1 MTGFLSIGVIMK
13 KYSYSGEDS
22 NGKSTLGTVEA
33 ETREEALTVLGQ
45 RDLIITSLK
54 ETGEE
59 GKDAPFHFEFKFATQ
74 GDPKVSLED
83 LSSFAY
89 EMSALLGAGVS
100 LPNALE
106 LQLTEKRGSGF
117 NEVIKDVLKDVRAG
131 TAFSKALGDHPD
143 TFPPIYSALVRA
155 SEGSGTLEKSMQSL
169 SDYFESLNEIRN
181 RIITA
186 MSYPIFVVIC
196 AIILLSGLFIFAV
209 PKFANIYT
217 QIGVPLPLFT
227 RIMVDIGQAADK
239 VIVVIIVVLI
249 LFSIPIMTFIRS
261 GKGSLFA
268 DRLKLKIPL
277 MGSIMQEIA
286 IANFCKNLA
295 VLNQNGVGLIES
307 VDLSAH
313 ACGNSYII
321 NELLVIEK
329 PLNEGKMLSEALKSV
344 PVFPAQVIGM
354 LEAGEKSGKLSEM
367 LRRMADFSNR
377 KVEHQTE
384 RLMSFLEPMLILMV
398 GLFVGTAIIALALP
412 ILNIS
417 SEIQP
422 N

>member
-1 MTGFLSIGVIMK
+1 MK
-13 KYSYSGEDS
+13 KFSYTGEDS

-33 ETREEALTVLGQ
+33 ETKEGALTILGQ
-45 RDLIITSLK
+45 RDLIITSIK

-59 GKDAPFHFEFKFATQ
+59 TKDTPFQFKFQFATQ
-74 GDPKVSLED
+74 DDPKVSLED

-100 LPNALE
+100 LPNSLE

-117 NEVIKDVLKDVRAG
+117 NEVLKDVLKDVRAG
-131 TAFSKALGDHPD
+131 TPFSKALANHPE

-186 MSYPIFVVIC
+186 MSYPMFVVIC

-209 PKFANIYT
+209 PRFADIYS

-239 VIVVIIVVLI
+239 VMIVTVVLLV
-249 LFSIPIMTFIRS
+249 LFCIPILSFIRS
-261 GKGSLFA
+261 GKGSLVI
-268 DRLKLKIPL
+268 DKLKLKIP
-277 MGSIMQEIA
+277 MVGSIMTEIA
-286 IANFCKNLA
+286 ISNFCKNLA
-295 VLNQNGVGLIES
+295 VLNQSGVGLMES

-344 PVFPAQVIGM
+344 SVFPAQVIGM

-367 LRRMADFSNR
+367 LQRMSDFSNR
-377 KVEHQTE
+377 RVGHQIE
-384 RLMSFLEPMLILMV
+384 RLMSFMEPMLILLV
-398 GLFVGTAIIALALP
+398 GIFVGTAIIALALP

>member
-1 MTGFLSIGVIMK
+1 MK
-13 KYSYSGEDS
+13 KFSYTGEDS
-22 NGKSTLGTVEA
+22 GGKSTLGTVEA
-33 ETREEALTVLGQ
+33 ETKEEALTILGQ
-45 RDLIITSLK
+45 RDLIITSIN
-54 ETGEE
+54 ETGE
-59 GKDAPFHFEFKFATQ
+59 GSKDTPFHFEFKLATQ
-74 GDPKVSLED
+74 AEPRVSLEN

-117 NEVIKDVLKDVRAG
+117 NEVLKDVLKDVRAG
-131 TAFSKALGDHPD
+131 TPFSKALSNHPE
-143 TFPPIYSALVRA
+143 TFPPIYAALVRA

-186 MSYPIFVVIC
+186 MSYPVFVVIC

-209 PKFANIYT
+209 PRFASIYT

-227 RIMVDIGQAADK
+227 RIMVDIGEAADK
-239 VIVVIIVVLI
+239 VIIVAAVLLVV
-249 LFSIPIMTFIRS
+249 FCIPILTFIRS
-261 GKGSLFA
+261 GKGSLFL
-268 DRLKLKIPL
+268 DKLKLKIP
-277 MGSIMQEIA
+277 MVGSIITEIA

-295 VLNQNGVGLIES
+295 VLNSSGVGLIES

-321 NELLVIEK
+321 NELMVIEK

-367 LRRMADFSNR
+367 LKRMADFSNR
-377 KVEHQTE
+377 RVEHEIE
-384 RLMSFLEPMLILMV
+384 RLMSFMEPMLILLV
-398 GLFVGTAIIALALP
+398 GIFVGTAIIALALP

-417 SEIQP
+417 SEIKP
-422 N
+422 